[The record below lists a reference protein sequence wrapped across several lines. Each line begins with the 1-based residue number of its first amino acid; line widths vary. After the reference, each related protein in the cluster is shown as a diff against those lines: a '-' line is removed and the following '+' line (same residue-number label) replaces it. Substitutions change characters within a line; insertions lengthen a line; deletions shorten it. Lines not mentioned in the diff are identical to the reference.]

1 MLCNN
6 RDFSTGEERFK
17 VSQKSAN
24 GPSINFGSS
33 KPLKGKHGCY
43 VAGMA
48 TYIFFL
54 NGALLAVVGI
64 GHSRPPTDDA
74 SALVGAVVTLITD
87 PHQGAGPHIG
97 VTDHT
102 LAITCKQSTAFGYR
116 MSFLPLPHQIKS
128 FLVK

>member
-1 MLCNN
+1 M
-6 RDFSTGEERFK
+6 K
-17 VSQKSAN
+17 VSQTSAN

-43 VAGMA
+43 VSGMA

-54 NGALLAVVGI
+54 NGALLAVVGV
-64 GHSRPPTDDA
+64 GHTRPPTDDT

-87 PHQGAGPHIG
+87 PHQGAGSHIG

-102 LAITCKQSTAFGYR
+102 LAITCEHSTAFGYR
-116 MSFLPLPHQIKS
+116 VSFLSPPHQTKS